1 MGLQGPRPLTQEPTQ
16 MMVTRLPFSGAYEV
30 RQGLRAMMRWDLFRT
45 EYEFSI
51 AETTHYRLIDW
62 IQHTF
67 TFLPSC
73 RVEVWRSLI
82 GLQSRGQQ
90 GHILLQKLQGR
101 IYSLP
106 FTASRNEN
114 PLQYSCQEN
123 PMDRGVWWATVLGVT
138 KRWTWLNNWACAHR
152 LPVLLASVPLFHLT
166 VFHLS
171 DHSSIIISSPD
182 SPSCPILLLLRV
194 FGIMLGF
201 SG

>member
-67 TFLPSC
+67 TFFPSC

-101 IYSLP
+101 ICPCLLQLLEMKTHPSILARRIPWTGESDGLWSLGSQRDGHDWITEHVHIDCLHSLLQSP
-106 FTASRNEN
+106 F
-114 PLQYSCQEN
+114 
-123 PMDRGVWWATVLGVT
+123 
-138 KRWTWLNNWACAHR
+138 
-152 LPVLLASVPLFHLT
+152 F
-166 VFHLS
+166 
-171 DHSSIIISSPD
+171 I
-182 SPSCPILLLLRV
+182 
-194 FGIMLGF
+194 
-201 SG
+201 